1 MNYGDIMF
9 NKLYEKT
16 KKFFK
21 ENYKFLIVMSILIFL
36 FYYEFPFVIYKSG
49 GTINLEDRVVID
61 KEYKEEG
68 TLSMSYVTAMKGTAP
83 FIILSYILPDWDL
96 IPLKE
101 VTNDN
106 SYDEVI
112 EVGKEYLDE
121 GIDNA
126 IISAFR
132 ESDYSIEITNTIN
145 RVIYISEDAKTNIKI
160 GDEIISVNDTKTK
173 NLDELRAYINTLKEN
188 DKVKV
193 KVKHDGK
200 EYERYAIVYKEKDD
214 SLKIGVAFS
223 ETYEYK
229 TEIPVSIKMK
239 DNESGSSGGLMMSL
253 AIYNALTKEDIT
265 QGLNIVGT
273 GAITSD
279 GVVEEI
285 DGVKYKVLGAERNH
299 ADIFLCPEENYDEAV
314 KIKKKRNLKI
324 EIVKVKTLKEAI
336 EYLNSK

>member
-1 MNYGDIMF
+1 MF
-9 NKLYEKT
+9 NKLYEKI

-21 ENYKFLIVMSILIFL
+21 ENYKFLIVMSILIFV
-36 FYYEFPFVIYKSG
+36 FYYEYPYVIYKSG

-61 KEYKEEG
+61 KKYTEEG

-83 FIILSYILPDWDL
+83 FILLSYILPDWDL
-96 IPLKE
+96 VPLKE
-101 VTNDN
+101 ITNDN

-112 EVGKEYLDE
+112 EVGKEYLNE

-132 ESDYSIEITNTIN
+132 ESDYSIVITKTIS

-160 GDEIISVNDTKTK
+160 GDEIISVNDKKVK
-173 NLDELRAYINTLKEN
+173 NLDELRAYINTLKE
-188 DKVKV
+188 
-193 KVKHDGK
+193 
-200 EYERYAIVYKEKDD
+200 KDD

-223 ETYEYK
+223 EAYEYK
-229 TEIPVSIKMK
+229 TEIPVSVKMK
-239 DNESGSSGGLMMSL
+239 SNESGSSGGLMMSL
-253 AIYNALTKEDIT
+253 AIYNALTDEDIT
-265 QGLNIVGT
+265 HGLNIVGT

-285 DGVKYKVLGAERNH
+285 DGVKYKVLGAEKNH

>member
-1 MNYGDIMF
+1 MF
-9 NKLYEKT
+9 NKLYENI

-68 TLSMSYVTAMKGTAP
+68 SLSMSYVTAMKGTAP

-106 SYDEVI
+106 SYEEVI

-160 GDEIISVNDTKTK
+160 GDEIISVNGTKTK

-193 KVKHDGK
+193 KVKHNDK
-200 EYERYAIVYKEKDD
+200 EYERYAIIYKEKDD
-214 SLKIGVAFS
+214 SLKIGIAFS
-223 ETYEYK
+223 EAYEYK
-229 TEIPVSIKMK
+229 TEIPVSVKMK

-265 QGLNIVGT
+265 HGLNIVGT
-273 GAITSD
+273 GAISS
-279 GVVEEI
+279 
-285 DGVKYKVLGAERNH
+285 R
-299 ADIFLCPEENYDEAV
+299 
-314 KIKKKRNLKI
+314 
-324 EIVKVKTLKEAI
+324 
-336 EYLNSK
+336 S